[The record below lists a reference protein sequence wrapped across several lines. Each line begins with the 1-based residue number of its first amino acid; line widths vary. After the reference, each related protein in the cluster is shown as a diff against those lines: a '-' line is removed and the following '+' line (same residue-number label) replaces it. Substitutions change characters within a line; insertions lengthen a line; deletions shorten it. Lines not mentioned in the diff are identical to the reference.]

1 MTRARKEPSELQRL
15 RAEHSAAD
23 RALGPFIA
31 ASDMESAEY
40 LAAERARSAAWKK
53 LRDALG
59 LARDFVR
66 NADG

>member
-1 MTRARKEPSELQRL
+1 MKIERKEPSEIQLL

-23 RALGPFIA
+23 SALGRLIA
-31 ASDMESAEY
+31 ADDPGSAEY
-40 LAAERARSAAWKK
+40 LTAKNARSKAWEK

-66 NADG
+66 RN

>member
-1 MTRARKEPSELQRL
+1 MTRARKEPLELQRL

-23 RALGPFIA
+23 KALGQFIA
-31 ASDMESAEY
+31 ASGIESAEY
-40 LAAERARSAAWKK
+40 LAAEHAKSAAWKK

-59 LARDFVR
+59 LARDFVK